1 MVKLPQ
7 ADVVAC
13 WQGSGTSYSF
23 DDTSSIDVT
32 ITASDGTKKAVNAN
46 YIIGVMFDRDALG
59 VTGYNR
65 RTPSKYVAKA
75 EFYNYWYKEDAGYFN
90 DYNENFVVFLA
101 D

>member
-1 MVKLPQ
+1 MPVSKI
-7 ADVVAC
+7 DVDVLDT
-13 WQGSGTSYSF
+13 SGTKQHVQE
-23 DDTSSIDVT
+23 D
-32 ITASDGTKKAVNAN
+32 
-46 YIIGVMFDRDALG
+46 YIVGVMFDRDALG